1 MRLSSRLL
9 LAFLLCGFLTISG
22 ETSAQTR
29 GENKSGNENSVDSQ
43 SSAKS
48 KLEKSKSSTK
58 KITGRLPRM
67 FGKLKLSE
75 QQRTMI
81 YQIQANYREE
91 VTDLQKR
98 VLLLKAAERK
108 EIEEILTRSQKTLL
122 EELQSPKKDQASE
135 SESAQLEKPVSAET
149 LEFFRILWNRN
160 RTTSDIQIQGLTW
173 PLLQ

>member
-1 MRLSSRLL
+1 
-9 LAFLLCGFLTISG
+9 
-22 ETSAQTR
+22 
-29 GENKSGNENSVDSQ
+29 
-43 SSAKS
+43 
-48 KLEKSKSSTK
+48 
-58 KITGRLPRM
+58 M